1 MHPVT
6 RNVLTSL
13 LAPRAPAN
21 AGDTLA
27 QAESAN
33 RDKTRGGRLVEH
45 IDEVDANG
53 VGQEEPLRRQ
63 TQLGGF

>member
-6 RNVLTSL
+6 RNGFDVSSS
-13 LAPRAPAN
+13 APRPSQCR
-21 AGDTLA
+21 DPLA
-27 QAESAN
+27 QAESGN
-33 RDKTRGGRLVEH
+33 RDQTRGGRLVEH

-53 VGQEEPLRRQ
+53 VGQEESLRRQ